1 MMDDRLADA
10 LGRLSDLQRSV
21 IRMRFGL
28 DGADPTSLQ
37 ATAESLGIG
46 VRRVRRAE
54 EEALATLSVDVDVLG
69 VYRPDEAEAS
79 FN

>member
-1 MMDDRLADA
+1 
-10 LGRLSDLQRSV
+10 
-21 IRMRFGL
+21 MRFGL